1 MYNSHDSSFSYSH
14 CTASNYSMSNIH
26 RQKSDSNSST
36 DLLALLV
43 ELDHES
49 EEAVI
54 TISDIIA
61 SADGLLHPTSNG
73 SAPKIGPKTLSS
85 LRAMSGALS
94 ERLKCLARANG
105 AVRRA
110 LVQRLDTEESRQLI
124 VTQRD
129 QLVRKNAELMAMN
142 SRFQRELM
150 ERDESICQLHSELH
164 SELCSCVTSTFTW
177 SLSWKPSLPSHSCRA
192 PSMVEHLPDLKPTA
206 ISTVQVLARSWRCVE
221 VAFWPSQQAAH
232 EWTL

>member
-1 MYNSHDSSFSYSH
+1 
-14 CTASNYSMSNIH
+14 MSNIH
-26 RQKSDSNSST
+26 SNKSNATSST
-36 DLLALLV
+36 ELLALLV

-49 EEAVI
+49 EEAAI
-54 TISDIIA
+54 TISHIIA

-73 SAPKIGPKTLSS
+73 SAPKIGPRTLSS

-94 ERLKCLARANG
+94 ERLKCLAHANS

-150 ERDESICQLHSELH
+150 ERDENICQLHNELH
-164 SELCSCVTSTFTW
+164 GELCSCVTCAFSW
-177 SLSWKPSLPSHSCRA
+177 SHA
-192 PSMVEHLPDLKPTA
+192 V
-206 ISTVQVLARSWRCVE
+206 
-221 VAFWPSQQAAH
+221 
-232 EWTL
+232 